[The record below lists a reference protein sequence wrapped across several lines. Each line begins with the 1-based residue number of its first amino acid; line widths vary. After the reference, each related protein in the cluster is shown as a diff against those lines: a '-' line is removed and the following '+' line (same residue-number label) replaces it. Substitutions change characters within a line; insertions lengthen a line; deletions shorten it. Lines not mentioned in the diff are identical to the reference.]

1 MEDLKG
7 MRHVFGSS
15 LNAPLGDA
23 ALVRTRAPRAGFGAP
38 TYSLLV
44 AALLAGS
51 LLFGPAACT
60 PVGTPG
66 GMADVAFPP
75 GWSFPAEEPPVVAP
89 SGMVASTDEYASE
102 VGVRI
107 MEAGGNA
114 VDAAIA
120 VAFALAVVNPEAGNI
135 GGGGFMVVRL
145 ADGATA
151 ALDFREKAPLA
162 ATVDMFLDAEGKL
175 TDLSTRG
182 HLASGVPGS
191 VAGLWEAHRRFGTV
205 QWAELVAPAM
215 ELAEGFQVRE
225 RQANQFR
232 IAERRLRSYPA
243 TEATFLPDGKV
254 PEVGSWFRQPEL
266 AATLGRIAARG
277 KAGFYEGRTADLLV
291 EEMRRGGGIITHQ
304 DLEGYEAVW
313 RQPIEVSYRGHT
325 LISMP
330 PPSSG
335 GAILAAAAKILEGFD
350 LGAMGHHSPEH
361 LHLLVETW
369 RRVYADR
376 NTYMADPDFVEMP
389 LARLTS
395 DEYAAERRATISLDR
410 ATPSEEVGPGLGPF
424 GPGATTHFS
433 VVDPMGNAVA
443 LTTTINSFFGSLVTV
458 EGAGFLLNNEMDDF
472 SALAGAPNQFGLVQW
487 EANAIEPG
495 KRMLSSM
502 SPTIVVG
509 PNGELLLAV
518 GSMGGSTIITQ
529 VIQQISNVVDFGMG
543 IQQAVNAP
551 RIHHQHLPDRI
562 QYEPGALRPEIV
574 EALRAMGHQL
584 QERSRDSYMGDV
596 HAILRLSDGR
606 LAGAS
611 DPRRGGAAAGF

>member
-1 MEDLKG
+1 MATIAFPSG
-7 MRHVFGSS
+7 WPF
-15 LNAPLGDA
+15 PA
-23 ALVRTRAPRAGFGAP
+23 AGAP
-38 TYSLLV
+38 V
-44 AALLAGS
+44 LA
-51 LLFGPAACT
+51 
-60 PVGTPG
+60 
-66 GMADVAFPP
+66 D
-75 GWSFPAEEPPVVAP
+75 
-89 SGMVASTDEYASE
+89 SGMVASTDAYASE
-102 VGVRI
+102 VGVR
-107 MEAGGNA
+107 MMQAGGNA

-120 VAFALAVVNPEAGNI
+120 VAFALAVVNPEAGNL

-162 ATVDMFLDAEGKL
+162 ATPDMFLDAEGRL
-175 TDLSTRG
+175 TDLSTKG

-191 VAGLWEAHRRFGTV
+191 VAGLWEAHRRFGTM

-215 ELAEGFQVRE
+215 GLAEGFQVRE
-225 RQANQFR
+225 RQADQFR
-232 IAERRLRSYPA
+232 IAERRLRTYPV
-243 TEATFLPDGKV
+243 TEATFLPGGEV
-254 PEVGSWFRQPEL
+254 PAVGSWFRQPEL
-266 AATLGRIAARG
+266 AATLGRIASRG

-313 RQPIEVSYRGHT
+313 REPVQVSYKGHT

-350 LGAMGHHSPEH
+350 LGAMGYQSPEH
-361 LHLLVETW
+361 VHLLAETW

-376 NTYMADPDFVEMP
+376 NTYMADPDFVETP
-389 LARLTS
+389 LARLIT
-395 DEYAAERRATISLDR
+395 DEYAAERRATIRLDR
-410 ATPSEEVGPGLGPF
+410 ATPSEEIGPGLGPF

-502 SPTIVVG
+502 SPTIVVS
-509 PNGELLLAV
+509 PHGELLLVV

-529 VIQQISNVVDFGMG
+529 VLQMISNVVDFRMG

-551 RIHHQHLPDRI
+551 RVHHQHLPDRI
-562 QYEPGALRPEIV
+562 QYEPGALRPEV
-574 EALRAMGHQL
+574 AEALRAMGHQL
-584 QERSRDSYMGDV
+584 QERSRDSFMGDV
-596 HAILRLSDGR
+596 HAILRLANGR

-611 DPRRGGAAAGF
+611 DPRRGGAAEGF

>member
-1 MEDLKG
+1 M
-7 MRHVFGSS
+7 F
-15 LNAPLGDA
+15 P
-23 ALVRTRAPRAGFGAP
+23 
-38 TYSLLV
+38 
-44 AALLAGS
+44 LLAAIV
-51 LLFGPAACT
+51 LLGLAACT
-60 PVGTPG
+60 PTEPPG
-66 GMADVAFPP
+66 GMADIPFADGWPFP
-75 GWSFPAEEPPVVAP
+75 GADAPVLAS
-89 SGMVASTDEYASE
+89 SGMVASTDAYASE
-102 VGVRI
+102 VGVEV
-107 MEAGGNA
+107 MQAGGNA

-120 VAFALAVVNPEAGNI
+120 VAFALAVVNPEAGNV

-145 ADGATA
+145 ADGTTA

-162 ATVDMFLDAEGKL
+162 ATADMFLDADGEL

-191 VAGLWEAHRRFGTV
+191 VAGLWEAHRRFGSL

-232 IAERRLRSYPA
+232 IAERRLRTYPV
-243 TEATFLPDGKV
+243 TEATFLPGGEV
-254 PEVGSWFRQPEL
+254 PAVGSWFRQPEL

-277 KAGFYEGRTADLLV
+277 RAGFYEGRTADLLV
-291 EEMRRGGGIITHQ
+291 AEMRKGGGIITHE
-304 DLEGYEAVW
+304 DLAAYEAVW
-313 RQPIEVSYRGHT
+313 REPIKVSYRGHT

-350 LGAMGHHSPEH
+350 LATMEYHSPEH
-361 LHLLVETW
+361 VHLLVEAW
-369 RRVYADR
+369 RRAYADR

-389 LARLTS
+389 LDRLTS
-395 DEYAAERRATISLDR
+395 AEYAAERRATIALDR

-487 EANAIEPG
+487 EANAIEPS

-502 SPTIVVG
+502 SPTIVAG
-509 PNGELLLAV
+509 PDGELLLVV

-529 VIQQISNVVDFGMG
+529 VFQQVSNVVDFAMG

-551 RIHHQHLPDRI
+551 RLHHQHLPDRI
-562 QYEPGALRPEIV
+562 QYEPGALRREAV
-574 EALRAMGHQL
+574 ETLEAMGHHL
-584 QERSRDSYMGDV
+584 QERTRDSFIGDV
-596 HAILRLSDGR
+596 HAILRLGDGR